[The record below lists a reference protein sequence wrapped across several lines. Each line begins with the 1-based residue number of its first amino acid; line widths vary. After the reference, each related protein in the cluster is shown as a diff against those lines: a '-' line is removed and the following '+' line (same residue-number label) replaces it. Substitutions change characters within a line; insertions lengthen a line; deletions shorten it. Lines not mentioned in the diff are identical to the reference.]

1 MDNHLIHN
9 FFKQDFMYLPCPNW
23 AHYWKWADTQYPPF
37 VGNPFFWKMPLTLG
51 AIPYTRFEPHPHNKP
66 WLNQQHPTLVQLM
79 RHGGYKGWIRYENQG
94 VYLKCGQILYL

>member
-1 MDNHLIHN
+1 
-9 FFKQDFMYLPCPNW
+9 MYLPCPNW

-66 WLNQQHPTLVQLM
+66 LAEPAAPYTGTIDETWRVQGLD
-79 RHGGYKGWIRYENQG
+79 
-94 VYLKCGQILYL
+94 QI